1 MFIEPH
7 LWKIFLQTCLSFEI
21 DFFPDNLK
29 LAKVSPIFKENDDL
43 DKENYRSVSVSFNV
57 SKVSER
63 IIYSQTNVFLQD
75 KLSNLLT
82 GFRKKHSVQHSLM
95 YRLKIWIKILYKGGY
110 ACAMFMDSSKAFD
123 TIQHDLMIAKLG
135 AYGFSHG
142 PLHYMRSYWINR
154 QKRARANSNFSTW
167 EIIIAGVSQGSI
179 LGPVLFKIFIS
190 DLFRFVWDSHLS
202 NYADDNTLY
211 AFGYNTEKN
220 EDIAF

>member
-21 DFFPDNLK
+21 EFFPDNLK

-82 GFRKKHSVQHSLM
+82 GFRKK
-95 YRLKIWIKILYKGGY
+95 
-110 ACAMFMDSSKAFD
+110 
-123 TIQHDLMIAKLG
+123 T
-135 AYGFSHG
+135 
-142 PLHYMRSYWINR
+142 
-154 QKRARANSNFSTW
+154 
-167 EIIIAGVSQGSI
+167 
-179 LGPVLFKIFIS
+179 
-190 DLFRFVWDSHLS
+190 
-202 NYADDNTLY
+202 
-211 AFGYNTEKN
+211 
-220 EDIAF
+220 